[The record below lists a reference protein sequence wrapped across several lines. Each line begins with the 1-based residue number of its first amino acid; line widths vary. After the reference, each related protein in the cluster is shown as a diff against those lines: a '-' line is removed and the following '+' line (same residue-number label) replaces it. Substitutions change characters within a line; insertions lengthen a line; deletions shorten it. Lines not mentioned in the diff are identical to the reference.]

1 LLQLWLFQMVLIL
14 LWLGHN
20 YCDGWLLTGRFATRI
35 LLSKPSARTPNAT
48 VVHGAHESYKFMISS
63 SGVISMFNFSHIS
76 SQLAQP
82 ERLASQFVPNTKMQ
96 THGRT

>member
-1 LLQLWLFQMVLIL
+1 MVFIL

-20 YCDGWLLTGRFATRI
+20 YCNGWVVDWKICNKNFALETI
-35 LLSKPSARTPNAT
+35 SPRTPNAT
-48 VVHGAHESYKFMISS
+48 VVHGTHESYKFMISS

-96 THGRT
+96 THGRN